1 MVVKDIVKFL
11 DEWAPPGAAWERDN
25 VGLQA
30 GSLKAKV
37 TNIMISL
44 DCTLPVLEEAIK
56 RKCSLVISHHPL
68 IFSPLKKINT
78 DSDEISR
85 ILSFALKND
94 LTLLAYH
101 TNLDFTLGGVNTALA
116 DLLELKNTR
125 FLEPSPDVKQFKLA
139 VFVPDTALEK
149 VSSALFSAGAGV
161 IGEYSECSFS
171 SQGTG
176 TFFGSENANPAL
188 GEKGRR
194 ESVTEHRLEVLL
206 YEWQL
211 KDAIIALKTAHP
223 YEEPAYD
230 IYPVK
235 TNTKA
240 YGFGI
245 IGDLPAPAIHDAFLE
260 MVADR
265 INPFFTYTKGNK
277 KFISRVAV
285 CGGSASEL
293 LPKAIAAGADAFI
306 TADVRYHAFHDAGD
320 KIMLISAGHYETE
333 APVLPYIKKR
343 IEGFT
348 ASQENE
354 IQTFIY
360 SGTTNPVNYFYKST
374 EYLH

>member
-125 FLEPSPDVKQFKLA
+125 FLEPSP
-139 VFVPDTALEK
+139 
-149 VSSALFSAGAGV
+149 
-161 IGEYSECSFS
+161 
-171 SQGTG
+171 
-176 TFFGSENANPAL
+176 
-188 GEKGRR
+188 
-194 ESVTEHRLEVLL
+194 
-206 YEWQL
+206 
-211 KDAIIALKTAHP
+211 
-223 YEEPAYD
+223 
-230 IYPVK
+230 
-235 TNTKA
+235 
-240 YGFGI
+240 
-245 IGDLPAPAIHDAFLE
+245 
-260 MVADR
+260 M
-265 INPFFTYTKGNK
+265 
-277 KFISRVAV
+277 
-285 CGGSASEL
+285 
-293 LPKAIAAGADAFI
+293 
-306 TADVRYHAFHDAGD
+306 
-320 KIMLISAGHYETE
+320 
-333 APVLPYIKKR
+333 
-343 IEGFT
+343 
-348 ASQENE
+348 
-354 IQTFIY
+354 
-360 SGTTNPVNYFYKST
+360 
-374 EYLH
+374 

>member
-1 MVVKDIVKFL
+1 MTVKDIVKFL

-25 VGLQA
+25 AGLQA
-30 GSLKAKV
+30 GSLKQEV
-37 TNIMISL
+37 SNILVSL

-56 RKCSLVISHHPL
+56 RKCNLVISHHPL
-68 IFSPLKKINT
+68 LFTPLKKINT

-125 FLEPSPDVKQFKLA
+125 FLEPSTVTQYKLT
-139 VFVPDTALEK
+139 VFVPQNAQEK
-149 VSSALFSAGAGV
+149 VASALFSAGAGV

-171 SQGTG
+171 TEGSG
-176 TFFGSENANPAL
+176 TFLPSEKANPTV

-194 ESVTEHRLEVLL
+194 ESVPEQRLEVIL

-211 KDAIIALKTAHP
+211 KDALKALKQAHP

-235 TNTKA
+235 TNSKSFGA
-240 YGFGI
+240 GI
-245 IGDLPAPAIHDAFLE
+245 IGELPVPAIWDAFLE
-260 MVADR
+260 MVADY
-265 INPFFTYTKGNK
+265 INPCFTYTTGKQE
-277 KFISRVAV
+277 FISTVAV
-285 CGGSASEL
+285 CGGSAAEL

-306 TADVRYHAFHDAGD
+306 TADVRYHAFHDAHE

-333 APVLPYIKKR
+333 SPVLPYIKKHLDLL
-343 IEGFT
+343 T
-348 ASQENE
+348 ASAKND
-354 IQTFIY
+354 IQIFIY
-360 SGTTNPVNYFYKST
+360 SGSTNPVNYYYKST
-374 EYLH
+374 EY